1 MLPAERG
8 EVSEQL
14 VRNILGLAQSGN
26 GAIEVPRVPQDDC
39 GDEEVQARGVPSNA
53 EFDRASDI
61 SAATNEGVEVGFE
74 IEDFS
79 SDLYRRRSFPL

>member
-26 GAIEVPRVPQDDC
+26 GAYFIK
-39 GDEEVQARGVPSNA
+39 RG
-53 EFDRASDI
+53 
-61 SAATNEGVEVGFE
+61 
-74 IEDFS
+74 
-79 SDLYRRRSFPL
+79 FPV